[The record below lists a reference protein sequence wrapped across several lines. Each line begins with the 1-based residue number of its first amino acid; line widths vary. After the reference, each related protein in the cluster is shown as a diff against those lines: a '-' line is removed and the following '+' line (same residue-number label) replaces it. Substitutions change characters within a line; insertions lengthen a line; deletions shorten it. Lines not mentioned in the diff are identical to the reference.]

1 MESIIIDN
9 VKITHPNKVLFP
21 ESGITKL
28 DIINYYRSVSDK
40 FIKEVMDRPISMV
53 RSPNGIKGP
62 KFYQK
67 HPTESFPE
75 YIERVK
81 IKEKDEYDAYITID
95 QLNDILY
102 LVNIGVLEFHIWGSK
117 IKDIETPD
125 RIIFDLDPSNQDD
138 SKLRELALLIKK
150 ILEDN
155 GYEPLIKTSGSKGFH
170 VYADVSEKKF
180 SWDDIKLISKTI
192 AESIVRINPKEY
204 TIEFRKEKRQGKI
217 FIDYLRNERGS
228 TMVAPYSIRIKE
240 NAPISMPINW
250 SDLKDISP
258 QSFNINNYKK

>member
-28 DIINYYRSVSDK
+28 DLVNYYKSVSGK
-40 FIKEVMDRPISMV
+40 FIKEVIDRPISMV

-117 IKDIETPD
+117 IEDIETPD

-204 TIEFRKEKRQGKI
+204 TIEFRKEKRQGRI

-240 NAPISMPINW
+240 NAPISMPISW